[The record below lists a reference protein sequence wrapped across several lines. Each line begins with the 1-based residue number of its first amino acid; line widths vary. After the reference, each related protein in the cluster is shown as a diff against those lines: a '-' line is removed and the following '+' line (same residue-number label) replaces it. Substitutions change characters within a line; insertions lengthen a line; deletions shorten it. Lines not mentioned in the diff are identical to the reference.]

1 MKLDNN
7 KRKKVL
13 EEMTNIGINNL
24 VEKYDLD
31 KFEVY
36 SNYLK
41 NYHNIGSDVKFL
53 KKMTTLF
60 DIGYAALDKT
70 IMDYNDIFKRSDRL

>member
-13 EEMTNIGINNL
+13 EEMTNTGINNL

-53 KKMTTLF
+53 KKMTTIL
-60 DIGYAALDKT
+60 DIGYAALDLTLEQYTGIYK
-70 IMDYNDIFKRSDRL
+70 K